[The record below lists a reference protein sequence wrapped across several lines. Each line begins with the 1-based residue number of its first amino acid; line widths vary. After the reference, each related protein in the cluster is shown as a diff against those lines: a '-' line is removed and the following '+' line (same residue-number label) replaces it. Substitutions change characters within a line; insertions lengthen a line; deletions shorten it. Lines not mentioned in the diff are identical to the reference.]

1 MADYK
6 RFQKEHYPDAQFGG
20 GWLGCTSP
28 IPLEDSLT
36 HHMADKACDLLR
48 EYAASGDSWHM
59 WLDLGIPHLP
69 CQPSEPFASMYNPE
83 DIEPWAGFGDEF
95 HFKPY
100 CQKQQM
106 LNWRQENMTWAD
118 YAPMVA
124 RYFGMISQLDDAFGK
139 LLRTLKESGQW
150 ENTIIIFTSD
160 HGDMCGSHQMLD
172 KHYVLF
178 EDNTRIPLCVKA
190 PGYGPYQTDS
200 FAAGCL
206 DITRTIFDLMGLET
220 PEVLHGERLPLCAQ
234 EDTHPRNYITSTS
247 NGQQFG
253 LYTNR
258 MIRDGRYKYIWNL
271 TDIDEFYDLE
281 TDPGEKVNLI
291 CNEQQA
297 PRIAEMRKALYE
309 QLKAY
314 SDPFATRDWVTAQLL
329 EGRKHTDRA

>member
-1 MADYK
+1 
-6 RFQKEHYPDAQFGG
+6 
-20 GWLGCTSP
+20 
-28 IPLEDSLT
+28 
-36 HHMADKACDLLR
+36 
-48 EYAASGDSWHM
+48 
-59 WLDLGIPHLP
+59 
-69 CQPSEPFASMYNPE
+69 MYNPE

-139 LLRTLKESGQW
+139 LLRTLKEAGQW
-150 ENTIIIFTSD
+150 ENTIIVFTSD

-234 EDTHPRNYITSTS
+234 EDTHPRKYITSTS